1 MEDYKKDIIMVYH
14 IPIDDLSPQHAH
26 ERLYEFMNLFKTGD
40 FYREYFFP
48 YTTSDE
54 DKSLFKKICNLFK
67 NNVYEKKVKIEIIN
81 LKDNK
86 TENIEIKIEELDDRF
101 MKYFEKDKWLRKKK
115 LEKIC
120 K

>member
-1 MEDYKKDIIMVYH
+1 MDYKKDIIMVYH
-14 IPIDDLSPQHAH
+14 IPVDGLTRQQAEQQLRDI
-26 ERLYEFMNLFKTGD
+26 MKTWTTGD

-48 YTTSDE
+48 YSTSDE

-67 NNVYEKKVKIEIIN
+67 NDVYEKRVKIEIIN

-86 TENIEIKIEELDDRF
+86 TEHIEIKLEELDDRL
-101 MKYFEKDKWLRKKK
+101 MKYIEHDKWLRKKK
-115 LEKIC
+115 LENIC